1 MEAETE
7 KQAPRYDRPKLSLV
21 ADNVQPYG
29 VDFYI
34 GGMEGASDIDLLRA
48 NNITTVVN
56 CAVNLDF
63 NFVTQPLSPAEQTVS
78 YGFGDI
84 RYYKLGLIDGPGNP
98 ETMVLAGYYLLKGA
112 LEQRLPPACF
122 GLFMMSAALDV
133 ALDIA
138 PLIQLAIPPQAASN
152 SVKQDIGHQ
161 VYILGAPGLAQRFAH
176 KFYETLFQRLA
187 ALAVAY
193 LNQRAQNL
201 DQRPVGD
208 TFTVRRTMAFEDT
221 RLGAAFAAAVLA
233 GRFLAL
239 DTFADQARFADAGRA
254 EQGNQMRMAGIAH
267 AGVGG
272 VNKSQFQGA
281 TNQGR
286 L

>member
-112 LEQRLPPACF
+112 LEQRLPEKPTYPYRDKGNVLVNCRGGRSRSVTLVA
-122 GLFMMSAALDV
+122 LFLSIAEPQRFPSFDAALQHVREKRELRPSRGPRCADPTS
-133 ALDIA
+133 ARLN
-138 PLIQLAIPPQAASN
+138 AATDGP
-152 SVKQDIGHQ
+152 SVQPAKPCRIS
-161 VYILGAPGLAQRFAH
+161 A
-176 KFYETLFQRLA
+176 K
-187 ALAVAY
+187 
-193 LNQRAQNL
+193 
-201 DQRPVGD
+201 
-208 TFTVRRTMAFEDT
+208 
-221 RLGAAFAAAVLA
+221 
-233 GRFLAL
+233 
-239 DTFADQARFADAGRA
+239 
-254 EQGNQMRMAGIAH
+254 
-267 AGVGG
+267 
-272 VNKSQFQGA
+272 
-281 TNQGR
+281 
-286 L
+286 